1 MGIYKQGLNRKQQLM
16 FPPSL
21 DDLVDDNNM
30 VRAIEEYVNILDI
43 SKLKIK
49 TKRNLIKDGQPAFH
63 PKLLLKIYIY
73 GYLNKIR
80 SSRKLELEI
89 NRNIEM
95 MWLTQGL
102 HPSYKTIANFR
113 KNNPKALQTIFR
125 EFSLLLK
132 DLKLITGDLVAVD
145 GAFLRANASKNTL
158 IMKKTVKKELA
169 KIDDEIKNYLTILET
184 LDKEDKGDGS
194 LGYKNNS
201 NLKISKE
208 EIEKLK
214 EKKEYYQ
221 KDLDMLDAL
230 GKEQYNKTD
239 KDATVMSKPAH
250 NLMAY
255 NSQIAVDESYKF
267 IVATDISTNGH
278 DLDQLHNMATRSK
291 EITDNPN
298 MIVTAD
304 KGYYSSKELKKC
316 IEDKIET
323 IIPPRATAKTKKIQS
338 ARFSKNQFIYN
349 HQDDCYICPNN
360 QELKKIA
367 KQYERDGRMLDVY
380 RVSSSHCKVCPLKKN
395 CLSDA
400 TPNKQMYRWEHEHL
414 IDKYTKKMNTPE
426 AKAIVK
432 KRGSIV
438 EHPFGTIKRTL
449 GWDHFLVRTKKKV
462 LGENALIMFTYNF
475 KRLLNLIGIALFKKL
490 CKAIKENDFSQIR
503 EEIATYILAFEVN
516 IAYILKTLL
525 FLQDITKKMR
535 YFKI

>member
-21 DDLVDDNNM
+21 DELVEEDNV
-30 VRAIEEYVNILDI
+30 VRAIEAYVDTLDI
-43 SKLKIK
+43 FKLNIK
-49 TKRNLIKDGQPAFH
+49 TKKSLIKDGQPAFH

-80 SSRKLELEI
+80 SSRKLEQEI

-102 HPSYKTIANFR
+102 RPSYKTIANFR
-113 KNNPKALQTIFR
+113 KNNPKALQTIFK
-125 EFSLLLK
+125 EFSILLK
-132 DLKLITGDLVAVD
+132 NLKLITGDLVAVD

-158 IMKKTVKKELA
+158 IMRKTVKKDIS
-169 KIDDEIKNYLTILET
+169 KIDEDIKNYMTILET
-184 LDKEDKGDGS
+184 LDKEDK
-194 LGYKNNS
+194 NS
-201 NLKISKE
+201 TNLKISKD
-208 EIEKLK
+208 EIDKLLT
-214 EKKEYYQ
+214 KKKQFQ

-230 GKEQYNKTD
+230 GKEQHNRTD

-255 NSQIAVDESYKF
+255 NSQIAVDDTYKF

-278 DLDQLHNMATRSK
+278 DLDQLHNMATRTK
-291 EITDNPN
+291 EIAENPN

-316 IEDKIET
+316 IEDGIET
-323 IIPPRATAKTKKIQS
+323 VVPPRATAKTKKIKD

-349 HQDDCYICPNN
+349 NKEDCYICPNN
-360 QELKKIA
+360 QKLKKTQ

-380 RVSSSHCKVCPLKKN
+380 RVSSNHCKVCPLKKN

-400 TPNKQMYRWEHEHL
+400 TSNKQMYRWEHEKL
-414 IDKYTKKMNTPE
+414 IDEYSTKMATPE

-475 KRLLNLIGIALFKKL
+475 KRLLNLIGIDLFKKL
-490 CKAIKENDFSQIR
+490 CIAIKENDLSQIR
-503 EEIATYILAFEVN
+503 DEIA
-516 IAYILKTLL
+516 AYILVFGVYLGYFLERFL
-525 FLQDITKKMR
+525 FLQNISKKMK
-535 YFKI
+535 YL

>member
-21 DDLVDDNNM
+21 DELVEEDNV
-30 VRAIEEYVNILDI
+30 VRAIEAYVDTLDI
-43 SKLKIK
+43 FKLNIK
-49 TKRNLIKDGQPAFH
+49 TKKSLIKDGQPAFH

-80 SSRKLELEI
+80 SSRKLEQEI

-102 HPSYKTIANFR
+102 RPSYKTIANFR
-113 KNNPKALQTIFR
+113 KNNPKALQTIFK

-132 DLKLITGDLVAVD
+132 NLKLITGDLVAVD

-158 IMKKTVKKELA
+158 IMRKTVKKDIS
-169 KIDDEIKNYLTILET
+169 KIDEDIKNYMTLLET
-184 LDKEDKGDGS
+184 LDKEDK
-194 LGYKNNS
+194 NAT

-208 EIEKLK
+208 EIDKLL
-214 EKKEYYQ
+214 EKKELFK

-230 GKEQYNKTD
+230 GKEQHNKTD

-255 NSQIAVDESYKF
+255 NSQIAVDDTYKF

-278 DLDQLHNMATRSK
+278 DLDQLHNMATKSK
-291 EITDNPN
+291 AITDNPN
-298 MIVTAD
+298 MVLTAD
-304 KGYYSSKELKKC
+304 KGYYSTKELKKC
-316 IEDKIET
+316 IEDNIET
-323 IIPPRATAKTKKIQS
+323 IVPPRATAKTKKIQN

-349 HQDDCYICPNN
+349 PEEDCYICPNN
-360 QELKKIA
+360 QKLKKIE
-367 KQYERDGRMLDVY
+367 KQYERNGRMLDIY
-380 RVSSSHCKVCPLKKN
+380 RISSSYCKICPLKQN
-395 CLSDA
+395 CLSDK
-400 TPNKQMYRWEHEHL
+400 TPNKQMYRWEHENL
-414 IDKYTKKMNTPE
+414 VDEYSTKMATPE

-438 EHPFGTIKRTL
+438 EHPFGTIKRAL

-490 CKAIKENDFSQIR
+490 CKAIKENDLTQIR
-503 EEIATYILAFEVN
+503 EEIAAHILVFGVN
-516 IAYILKTLL
+516 LDYFLEIFL
-525 FLQDITKKMR
+525 FLQNIPKKR
-535 YFKI
+535 RCL

>member
-21 DDLVDDNNM
+21 DELVDEDNV
-30 VRAIEEYVNILDI
+30 VRAIEAYVDTLDI
-43 SKLKIK
+43 FKLKIK
-49 TKRNLIKDGQPAFH
+49 TKKSLIKDGQPAFH

-102 HPSYKTIANFR
+102 RPSYKTIANFR
-113 KNNPKALQTIFR
+113 KNNPKALQSIFKD
-125 EFSLLLK
+125 FSLLLK
-132 DLKLITGDLVAVD
+132 NLKLITGDLVAVD

-158 IMKKTVKKELA
+158 IMKKTVKKDIA
-169 KIDDEIKNYLTILET
+169 KIDEDIKNYMTLLET
-184 LDKEDKGDGS
+184 LDKEDK
-194 LGYKNNS
+194 NS
-201 NLKISKE
+201 TNLKISKE
-208 EIEKLK
+208 EIEKLLA
-214 EKKEYYQ
+214 KKEQFQ

-230 GKEQYNKTD
+230 GKEQHNKTD

-255 NSQIAVDESYKF
+255 NSQIAVDNAYKF

-278 DLDQLHNMATRSK
+278 DLDQLHNMVIRSK
-291 EITDNPN
+291 EIADNSN

-304 KGYYSSKELKKC
+304 KGYYSSREIKKC
-316 IEDKIET
+316 IEDGIET
-323 IIPPRATAKTKKIQS
+323 VVPPRATAKTKKIKN
-338 ARFSKNQFIYN
+338 AKFSKNQFIYN
-349 HQDDCYICPNN
+349 HEDDCYICPNK
-360 QELKKIA
+360 QQLKKIE

-380 RVSSSHCKVCPLKKN
+380 RISSSYCKICPLKKN

-400 TPNKQMYRWEHEHL
+400 TPNKQMYRWEHEDI
-414 IDKYTKKMNTPE
+414 IDSYTTKMNTPE

-475 KRLLNLIGIALFKKL
+475 KRLLNLIGIALFRKL
-490 CKAIKENDFSQIR
+490 CLAINENDLSTIR
-503 EEIATYILAFEVN
+503 EEIA
-516 IAYILKTLL
+516 AYILTFGVQLAYFLEIYL
-525 FLQDITKKMR
+525 FLQNIPKKMR
-535 YFKI
+535 YLKI

>member
-1 MGIYKQGLNRKQQLM
+1 MGIYKEGLNRKQQLM

-43 SKLKIK
+43 SQLKIR
-49 TKRNLIKDGQPAFH
+49 TKRSLIKDGQPAFH
-63 PKLLLKIYIY
+63 PRLLLKVYIY

-80 SSRKLELEI
+80 SSRKLEQEI

-102 HPSYKTIANFR
+102 RPSYKTIANFR

-158 IMKKTVKKELA
+158 IMRKTLKKELA
-169 KIDDEIKNYLTILET
+169 KIDEDIKNYLTILET
-184 LDKEDKGDGS
+184 LDKEDKNS
-194 LGYKNNS
+194 S

-214 EKKEYYQ
+214 EKKEYFQ

-239 KDATVMSKPAH
+239 KDATIMSKPAH

-255 NSQIAVDESYKF
+255 NAQIAVDNSYKF

-278 DLDQLHNMATRSK
+278 DLDQLHNMAIRSK

-304 KGYYSSKELKKC
+304 KGYYSSRELKKC
-316 IEDKIET
+316 IEDNIET

-349 HQDDCYICPNN
+349 HENNCYICPDN
-360 QELKKIA
+360 QELKRID

-400 TPNKQMYRWEHEHL
+400 TPNKQMYRWEHEDI
-414 IDKYTKKMNTPE
+414 IDNYTKKMNTPE

-490 CKAIKENDFSQIR
+490 CKAIKENDLTQIR
-503 EEIATYILAFEVN
+503 EEIVAYILAFGVN
-516 IAYILKTLL
+516 IVYVVEIFL
-525 FLQDITKKMR
+525 FLQNIPKKIR

>member
-21 DDLVDDNNM
+21 DDLVDENNM

-43 SKLKIK
+43 SQLKIR
-49 TKRNLIKDGQPAFH
+49 TKRSLIKDGQPAFH
-63 PKLLLKIYIY
+63 PRLLLKVYIY

-102 HPSYKTIANFR
+102 RPSYKTIANFR
-113 KNNPKALQTIFR
+113 KNNPKALQTIFK

-158 IMKKTVKKELA
+158 IMKKTVKKELS
-169 KIDDEIKNYLTILET
+169 KIDEDIKNYLTILDT
-184 LDKEDKGDGS
+184 LDKEDK
-194 LGYKNNS
+194 NS
-201 NLKISKE
+201 PNLKISKD

-214 EKKEYYQ
+214 EKKEHYQ
-221 KDLDMLDAL
+221 KDLDMLDAM

-239 KDATVMSKPAH
+239 KDATIMSKPAH

-255 NSQIAVDESYKF
+255 NSQIVVDNTYKF
-267 IVATDISTNGH
+267 IIATDISTNGH
-278 DLDQLHNMATRSK
+278 DLDQLHNMAKRSK
-291 EITDNPN
+291 EITNNSD

-304 KGYYSSKELKKC
+304 KGYYSSKELNKC
-316 IEDKIET
+316 IEDNIET

-338 ARFSKNQFIYN
+338 ARFSKNQFTYN
-349 HQDDCYICPNN
+349 HKKDYYICPNN
-360 QELKKIA
+360 QELKKIE
-367 KQYERDGRMLDVY
+367 KQYKRDGRMLDVY
-380 RVSSSHCKVCPLKKN
+380 RISSSYCKVCPLKKN

-400 TPNKQMYRWEHEHL
+400 TPNKQMYRWEHEDI
-414 IDKYTKKMNTPE
+414 IDNYTKKMNTEE

-490 CKAIKENDFSQIR
+490 CIAIKENDLSKIR
-503 EEIATYILAFEVN
+503 EEIALHISH
-516 IAYILKTLL
+516 
-525 FLQDITKKMR
+525 FLQNISHFYTIFFYRQYFYKKVR
-535 YFKI
+535 I

>member
-1 MGIYKQGLNRKQQLM
+1 MGIYKEGLNRKQQLM

-21 DDLVDDNNM
+21 DELVDENNM

-43 SKLKIK
+43 SKLKIR
-49 TKRNLIKDGQPAFH
+49 TKRSLIKDGQPAFH
-63 PKLLLKIYIY
+63 PKLLLKVYIY

-95 MWLTQGL
+95 IWLTQGL
-102 HPSYKTIANFR
+102 RPSYKTIANFR

-125 EFSLLLK
+125 EFSILLK

-158 IMKKTVKKELA
+158 IMRKTVKKDIA
-169 KIDDEIKNYLTILET
+169 KIDEDIKNYLTILET
-184 LDKEDKGDGS
+184 LDKEDKNS
-194 LGYKNNS
+194 S

-214 EKKEYYQ
+214 EKKEQFQ

-230 GKEQYNKTD
+230 GKEQHNKTD

-255 NSQIAVDESYKF
+255 NSQIAVDNTYKF

-291 EITDNPN
+291 EITDNPY

-316 IEDKIET
+316 IEDGIET

-349 HQDDCYICPNN
+349 HENDCYICPNN
-360 QELKKIA
+360 QELKKIE

-380 RVSSSHCKVCPLKKN
+380 RVSSSYCKVCPLKKN

-400 TPNKQMYRWEHEHL
+400 TPNKQMYRWEHEDI
-414 IDKYTKKMNTPE
+414 IDNYIKKMNTPE

-475 KRLLNLIGIALFKKL
+475 KRLLNLIGIALFRKL
-490 CKAIKENDFSQIR
+490 CKAIKESDLTQIR
-503 EEIATYILAFEVN
+503 EEIAAYILAFEVN
-516 IAYILKTLL
+516 LAYVVEVFL
-525 FLQDITKKMR
+525 FLQNIPKKMR
-535 YFKI
+535 YFRI